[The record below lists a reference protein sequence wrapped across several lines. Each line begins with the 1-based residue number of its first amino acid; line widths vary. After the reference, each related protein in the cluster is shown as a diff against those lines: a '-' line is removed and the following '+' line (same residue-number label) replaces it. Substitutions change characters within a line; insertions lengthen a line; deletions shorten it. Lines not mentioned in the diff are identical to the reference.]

1 MEGSSPGSWTPR
13 QGQAARLLKG
23 LRRVSAVTQDT
34 YRTARGVL
42 VAQTVKNPPAVQE
55 TGFDPWVRE
64 IPWRREWQYSCLE
77 NPTDGG
83 AWWATVRGVTKS
95 QDMTERCSLS
105 LAFIWDPGSW
115 TRFEPGPL
123 H

>member
-77 NPTDGG
+77 NPMD
-83 AWWATVRGVTKS
+83 
-95 QDMTERCSLS
+95 
-105 LAFIWDPGSW
+105 
-115 TRFEPGPL
+115 
-123 H
+123 